1 MALSPEMT
9 CTEAVWMAVR
19 VQVRQIHVTLR
30 DLLQGLLQVGD
41 EVGGLL
47 QADIQPDDPAIIAAL
62 RSAATAGR
70 PSPGYA
76 CRPS

>member
-1 MALSPEMT
+1 
-9 CTEAVWMAVR
+9 MAVR

-62 RSAATAGR
+62 GPR
-70 PSPGYA
+70 
-76 CRPS
+76 